1 MNQQSRR
8 QFLQTVGAASVLPVS
23 LVSPRHMQAR
33 SSRAPRRILCGQIGT
48 RHAHASGKMATM
60 VKFKD
65 DFQVVGVVE
74 PDAKRRQAMKSSAP
88 YRNIPWMTEEQLLN
102 TPGLQ
107 MVAVETEVRQLIP
120 TAQRC
125 IDAGIHIHLD
135 KPAGESLPA
144 FRRLLE
150 TATSKK
156 RVVQMG
162 YMFRYN
168 PAFQFLFEAVRKG
181 WLGEIFETHAVIS
194 KTVGD
199 STRQQL
205 AAYPGGSMFELGC
218 HLIDAVVATLGK
230 PDKVT
235 PFIRRTRPQQDSLAD
250 NQLAVFEYPKATA
263 TVRSALM
270 EVDGGQRR
278 QMVVC
283 GDQGTISIRPLE
295 PPQLSLTLAKP
306 RETFSAGTHPV
317 PLPRPGGRYD
327 GDFKDLAQIIRGEK
341 SPDYSAQ
348 HDLAVQE
355 AVLLASGLPTQ

>member
-1 MNQQSRR
+1 MNQPSRR
-8 QFLQTVGAASVLPVS
+8 QFLKTAGATAALPASLT
-23 LVSPRHMQAR
+23 LPRHLRAK
-33 SSRAPRRILCGQIGT
+33 SFRAPGRILCGQIGT

-74 PDAKRRQAMKSSAP
+74 PDPKRREAMTNSGP

-107 MVAVETEVRQLIP
+107 VVAVETEVRQLIP

-125 IDAGIHIHLD
+125 IDAGVHIHLD

-144 FRRLLE
+144 FRHLLE
-150 TATSKK
+150 TAARKK

-168 PAFQFLFEAVRKG
+168 PAFQFLFQAVRKG
-181 WLGEIFETHAVIS
+181 WLGNIFETHAVIS
-194 KTVGD
+194 KTVGN

-250 NQLAVFEYPKATA
+250 NQLAVFEYPQATA
-263 TVRSALM
+263 TVRSTLM
-270 EVDGGQRR
+270 EVNGGQRR

-283 GDQGTISIRPLE
+283 GDQGTVAIRPLE

-306 RETFSAGTHPV
+306 REKFSAGTHSV
-317 PLPRPGGRYD
+317 PLPKLGGRYD

-341 SPDYSAQ
+341 SSDYSAQ